1 MGGAVVV
8 QRRSRLRIL
17 AIALAAF
24 MGLAAEPSALA
35 GGAPVI
41 THGSRSR
48 PWIALTFDDG
58 WGVPNCRRV
67 VEILLDTHTPA
78 TFLPTAGHV
87 RGAPAFWRRVAQLGF
102 PIGNHTVHHRV
113 LRGVPRWRQ
122 VREIADARTIIE
134 GITGVPM
141 APVLRPPTGAFDAT
155 TRHVALRLGFDAI
168 LLWDTTFAD
177 TSHRP
182 GGGDWPLSAY
192 LRSATRGGS
201 GSIVLAHCGSDVTVR
216 ILRQV
221 IATYRARG
229 LRFVTVPRMLG
240 LSGDAPG
247 D

>member
-1 MGGAVVV
+1 MA
-8 QRRSRLRIL
+8 QRRSRIRFL
-17 AIALAAF
+17 AVALVAC

-35 GGAPVI
+35 GGAPVV
-41 THGSRSR
+41 TSGSRSR

-58 WGVPNCRRV
+58 WGVANCRRV
-67 VEILLDTHTPA
+67 VAILQETDTPA
-78 TFLPTAGHV
+78 TFLPTAGNV
-87 RGAPAFWRRVAQLGF
+87 RGAPAFWRRVAQLGY
-102 PIGNHTVHHRV
+102 PIGNHTVHRRV
-113 LRGVPRWRQ
+113 LRGVPQWRQ

-141 APVLRPPTGAFDAT
+141 APVLRPPTGAYDAT
-155 TRHVALRLGFDAI
+155 TRRVALRLGFSAI

-192 LRSATRGGS
+192 LRAATRGGR

-229 LRFVTVPRMLG
+229 LRFVTVPQLLG
-240 LSGDAPG
+240 PAGDAPG